1 MTDIRRQ
8 LLAAFDA
15 EHREHLGAIRDALD
29 RAEGGASAD
38 MADVFRRAHSLKGAA
53 RAVDLPAVEEM
64 AHRLEALFSRILE
77 GERALDAPT
86 LAAVRAGLDGIEDL
100 VAEMDDPAGGFVPD
114 AVLLALDGILAQE
127 PAPPAAPVSD
137 HAAPER
143 DGPAAAEPPPSDAAA
158 FLRVAAEQ
166 VGGLA
171 AAMHQLT
178 ADLQAEEAISE
189 ALFRVD
195 VDLRGLRRSWDGL
208 HVQLSALATAARRM
222 PVQAPPGQAPTGQ
235 APPGQAAPSRSLGPR
250 LKDFDQNLK
259 GVFRRIS
266 ALSRAQRQLA
276 FATDR
281 SAQGLRESID
291 RVSLVSVETV
301 FGSFGPMVRELARAE
316 GKPVRVRT
324 AGFDLQTDRR
334 VLQALKDPVMHLLR
348 NAVSHG
354 IEAPEERQARGKPP
368 EAEVGIAF
376 TAKGG
381 RLEIHVRD
389 DGRGPDLGRIEAVAV
404 QRGLL
409 PARRRDDPMPSAD
422 QLLSLVFAPGFS
434 TAATID
440 KLSGRGMG
448 LSVVAET
455 VRRLHGSVLLRPR
468 RPAGTD
474 VLLSVPF
481 AAARQALLLVEVEGR
496 MFALPT
502 HGVTRLLR
510 LPVRALESVEG
521 RPVARIETGGQDV
534 MVPVVA
540 LAALT
545 GSPGAQIP
553 IEAGSVKAVLVRQ
566 GARHCALA
574 VNAFHDVRTLLVGE
588 ADAIGLGPMVSGT
601 VVLEDQMPALVLSPE
616 AVVEHW
622 VRN

>member
-1 MTDIRRQ
+1 
-8 LLAAFDA
+8 
-15 EHREHLGAIRDALD
+15 
-29 RAEGGASAD
+29 
-38 MADVFRRAHSLKGAA
+38 
-53 RAVDLPAVEEM
+53 
-64 AHRLEALFSRILE
+64 
-77 GERALDAPT
+77 
-86 LAAVRAGLDGIEDL
+86 
-100 VAEMDDPAGGFVPD
+100 
-114 AVLLALDGILAQE
+114 
-127 PAPPAAPVSD
+127 
-137 HAAPER
+137 
-143 DGPAAAEPPPSDAAA
+143 
-158 FLRVAAEQ
+158 
-166 VGGLA
+166 
-171 AAMHQLT
+171 MHQLS

-189 ALFRVD
+189 SLHQVD
-195 VDLRGLRRSWDGL
+195 AQLRGLRRSWDGL
-208 HVQLSALATAARRM
+208 HVQLSALVTASQRM
-222 PVQAPPGQAPTGQ
+222 PGQAS
-235 APPGQAAPSRSLGPR
+235 PSRTLGPR
-250 LKDFDQNLK
+250 LRDFDQNLK
-259 GVFRRIS
+259 GMFRRIS
-266 ALSRAQRQLA
+266 ALSREQRQLA

-281 SAQGLRESID
+281 SAQSLRETID
-291 RVSLVSVETV
+291 QVSLVSVETV

-324 AGFDLQTDRR
+324 AGFDLQADRR
-334 VLQALKDPVMHLLR
+334 VLQSLKDPVMHLLR

-354 IEAPEERQARGKPP
+354 IEAPDERRARGKPP
-368 EAEVGIAF
+368 EAEVGLEF
-376 TAKGG
+376 TAMGG

-389 DGRGPDLGRIEAVAV
+389 DGQGPDLERIEAVAI

-409 PARRRDDPMPSAD
+409 PARRRGDPMPSAD

-434 TAATID
+434 TAATVD

-468 RPAGTD
+468 HPAGTD
-474 VLLSVPF
+474 VMLSVPF
-481 AAARQALLLVEVEGR
+481 AAARQTLLLVEVEGR
-496 MFALPT
+496 MFGLPT

-510 LPVRALESVEG
+510 LPALALESVEG

-574 VNAFHDVRTLLVGE
+574 VNAFHDVRTLLVDD

-601 VVLEDQMPALVLSPE
+601 VIIEDEMPALVLSPE

-622 VRN
+622 VRNESRLAAGGLGLAAGGAGDWAPAVERRVTTILVVDDSITTRTLEKSILEAQGYRVLLSVDGLDALSLLRAGDAVVDLVIADVEMPRMDGFGLLQAIRADARLRPDARHPHDVARRSGGCPARSRPRRQRLYHQAEIRPARPPGHHRTAAVTASPHATHPRDDRRGFPGRSASFSPTSSPAIRA